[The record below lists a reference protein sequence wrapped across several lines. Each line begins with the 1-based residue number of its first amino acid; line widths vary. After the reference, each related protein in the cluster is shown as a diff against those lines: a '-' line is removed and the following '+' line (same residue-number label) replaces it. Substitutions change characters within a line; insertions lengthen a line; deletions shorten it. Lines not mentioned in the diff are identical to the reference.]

1 MDKYRKI
8 SVISPGPIQ
17 HRKEFWVGLQAG
29 RLISGE
35 VYMWIKKKSFQN
47 ELIRNTLRL
56 TKSVIKM
63 RFLFNRGIEWS
74 LRVFASTR
82 ALRLFLRA
90 RAVIKFVLRPASSLL
105 QLANSTNSANSA
117 NSEHFINFALILLV
131 GILECAYSPKF
142 AIISRS
148 NPQRILR
155 NQLTRIRA
163 CEQSQKFFEH
173 EQASTRL
180 SFGRKSSKG
189 KILRAIEKFYGHSI
203 PALMVLFDT
212 VNKSIKYF
220 SSQLQQRKMRN
231 TTICKA

>member
-1 MDKYRKI
+1 
-8 SVISPGPIQ
+8 
-17 HRKEFWVGLQAG
+17 
-29 RLISGE
+29 
-35 VYMWIKKKSFQN
+35 MWIKKKSFQN

-90 RAVIKFVLRPASSLL
+90 RAVIKFVSRPASSLL
-105 QLANSTNSANSA
+105 QLANSA

-131 GILECAYSPKF
+131 GLLECAYSPKF

-163 CEQSQKFFEH
+163 CEQSQKFCEH

-180 SFGRKSSKG
+180 SFARKSSKG

-203 PALMVLFDT
+203 PVLTVLFDT
-212 VNKSIKYF
+212 VNKSMKYF

-231 TTICKA
+231 TTIICKA